1 MLKRKLLRDLWQGRT
16 QFVSIF
22 LMAFLGLTIFAGI
35 DAESNGIGL
44 STAEYYQTTKLADSW
59 IIGNNF
65 SQEEVRK
72 LTALPQIAAVDR
84 KIVILGKAKTSEGG
98 EFDMELN
105 FLESMQCSY
114 PYLIEGEPFAPEKK
128 GIWLEEAF
136 ARERGYHIGDR
147 IRLKYETVEFV
158 EEVKGII
165 IHPEYIFYTLESDS
179 MMPNYGNYGYGFL
192 SKRDFPIQEQ
202 LAYNRLVVRQDRE
215 NMAGMDTMT
224 FKDLVKS
231 TLDRD
236 DLVVL
241 DQSQNEGI
249 DSIANEKSQ
258 HAAMG
263 IIFSAVFLLIAVM
276 GIVTTMTRM
285 TSNQRIQIGTLKALG
300 FSKARITRHY
310 VSYGIVISAAGS
322 LLGAVFGK
330 LLLPSL
336 FLPSMSAYYIIPEW
350 KTGMSWQSYA
360 AIVLAIAVSS
370 LVSFLSCRK
379 ELRDMPAITLKP
391 AAPKNLRHSFWEKSK
406 IWLSLRFST
415 QWNVRDILRNRAR
428 SIMGIAGVAGCTM
441 LLVCAFGCK
450 DCCDEMV
457 VWQYGELNTSQ
468 NKIIFSDQTSNLK
481 KREYSQRFKGQLV
494 QEGSCEFRTANR
506 VKTGNITVIDSGNY
520 VHYQDYEGN
529 EIALPTRGLAM
540 SYKLAEVLGLCEGDF
555 VEWHIVGETDW
566 ERSRITMLYRTPIG
580 QGITLSREEYER
592 YHYIF
597 TPTSLNTNMSVP
609 DYIRENDEISG
620 VISLE
625 QLKKD
630 LDDNMEMMNLM
641 VGILIL
647 AAVLLGVIVL
657 YNMGVLSFLEKT
669 REVATLKVLGFSSGR
684 IRRILR
690 QQNNWITA
698 IGIVLGLWMGYQ
710 LLDGIMQTM
719 TEDQDMP
726 TVIYAVSYLYSIV
739 GTWIVSTGVNTV
751 LSAKVKTIC
760 MVDALKGV
768 VTV

>member
-16 QFVSIF
+16 QFISIF
-22 LMAFLGLTIFAGI
+22 LMAFLGLVIFAGI

-44 STAEYYQTTKLADSW
+44 STAAYYQTTNLADSW
-59 IIGNNF
+59 VIGNGF
-65 SQEEVRK
+65 TEEEVRK
-72 LTALPQIAAVDR
+72 LAALPQIDTVDR
-84 KIVILGKAKTSEGG
+84 KIVIFGKAETSEGA

-114 PYLIEGEPFAPEKK
+114 PYLVAGEPFAPEKK

-136 ARERGYHIGDR
+136 ASARGYHVGDR
-147 IRLKYETVEFV
+147 IRLKYETIEFT

-192 SKRDFPIQEQ
+192 SKLDFPVQDQ
-202 LAYNRLVVRQDRE
+202 LTYNQLVIRQKE
-215 NMAGMDTMT
+215 ETMAAMDTMT
-224 FKDLVKS
+224 FKELVKS

-236 DLVVL
+236 EVVVL

-263 IIFSAVFLLIAVM
+263 IMFSAVFLLIAVM

-310 VSYGIVISAAGS
+310 VSYGVVISTAGS
-322 LLGAVFGK
+322 LFGAVSGK

-336 FLPSMSAYYIIPEW
+336 FRPSMSAYYILPEW
-350 KTGMSWQSYA
+350 KTGMSGQSYL
-360 AIVLAIAVSS
+360 AIVLAAAVSAF
-370 LVSFLSCRK
+370 VSFLSCRK
-379 ELRDMPAITLKP
+379 ALREMPAITLKP
-391 AAPKNLRHSFWEKSK
+391 AVPKNLRHSFLEKSK
-406 IWLSLRFST
+406 LWLSLRFST
-415 QWNVRDILRNRAR
+415 QWNVRDILRNKAR

-457 VWQYGELNTSQ
+457 VWQYGELNTAQ
-468 NKIIFSDQTSNLK
+468 NKIIFSENTSNLK
-481 KREYSQRFKGQLV
+481 KREYSQQFKGQLV
-494 QEGSCEFRTANR
+494 QEGSCEFRTASR
-506 VKTGNITVIDSGNY
+506 VKTGNLTVIDSGNY
-520 VHYQDYEGN
+520 VHYQDDEGN
-529 EIALPTRGLAM
+529 EIASPTGGLAM
-540 SYKLAEVLGLCEGDF
+540 SYKLAKVLGLCEGDF
-555 VEWHIVGETDW
+555 VEWHIVGEKDW
-566 ERSRITMLYRTPIG
+566 EKSRITMLYRTPVG
-580 QGITLSREEYER
+580 QGITLSREEYEQ

-609 DYIRENDEISG
+609 DYVRNSDEISG

-630 LDDNMEMMNLM
+630 LDENMEMMNLM
-641 VGILIL
+641 VGILVL

-669 REVATLKVLGFSSGR
+669 REVATLKVLGFSSKR

-698 IGIVLGLWMGYQ
+698 VGIMLGLFMGYQ
-710 LLDGIMQTM
+710 LLDAIMQTM

-726 TVIYAVSYLYSIV
+726 TVIYALSYLYSIA
-739 GTWIVSTGVNTV
+739 GTWIVSTGVNSV
-751 LSAKVKTIC
+751 LSGKVKTIC

-768 VTV
+768 E

>member
-16 QFVSIF
+16 QFISIF
-22 LMAFLGLTIFAGI
+22 LMAFLGLAIFAGI

-44 STAEYYQTTKLADSW
+44 STAAYYEMTNLADNW
-59 IIGNNF
+59 VIGNGF
-65 SQEEVRK
+65 TEEEVGK
-72 LTALPQIAAVDR
+72 LTALPQIDTVDR
-84 KIVILGKAKTSEGG
+84 KIVIQGKADTSGGG

-114 PYLIEGEPFAPEKK
+114 PYLVEGESFAPEKK

-136 ARERGYHIGDR
+136 ARKRGYHVGDR
-147 IRLKYETVEFV
+147 IRLKYENIEFV

-192 SKRDFPIQEQ
+192 SKLEFPVQEQ
-202 LAYNRLVVRQDRE
+202 LTYNRLVIRQNEE
-215 NMAGMDTMT
+215 NMADMDTMT
-224 FKDLVKS
+224 FKELVKS

-300 FSKARITRHY
+300 FSKARITGHY
-310 VSYGIVISAAGS
+310 VSYGVVISTAGS
-322 LLGAVFGK
+322 ILGAVFGK

-350 KTGMSWQSYA
+350 KSKMSGQSYV
-360 AIVLAIAVSS
+360 AIVLAVIVSS
-370 LVSFLSCRK
+370 LISFLSCRK

-391 AAPKNLRHSFWEKSK
+391 AAPKNLRHSFLEKSR
-406 IWLSLRFST
+406 IWLSFRFST

-457 VWQYGELNTSQ
+457 VWQYGELNTAQ
-468 NKIIFSDQTSNLK
+468 NKIIFAESTSNLK
-481 KREYSQRFKGQLV
+481 KREYSQQFKGQLV
-494 QEGSCEFRTANR
+494 QEGSCEFRTASR

-520 VHYQDYEGN
+520 VHYQDYDGN
-529 EIALPTRGLAM
+529 EIAPPTRGLAM
-540 SYKLAEVLGLCEGDF
+540 SYKLAKVLGLQEGDF
-555 VEWHIVGETDW
+555 VEWHIVGEKDW
-566 ERSRITMLYRTPIG
+566 EKSRITMLYRTPVG
-580 QGITLSREEYER
+580 QGITLSREEYES
-592 YHYIF
+592 YHYTF
-597 TPTSLNTNMSVP
+597 TPTSLDTNMSVP
-609 DYIRENDEISG
+609 DYIRDSDEISG

-630 LDDNMEMMNLM
+630 LDKNMEMMNLM

-690 QQNNWITA
+690 QQNNWLK
-698 IGIVLGLWMGYQ
+698 VLGIIFGLFMGYQ

-726 TVIYAVSYLYSIV
+726 TVIYGMSYVYSIA

-751 LSAKVKTIC
+751 LSGKVKTIC

-768 VTV
+768 E

>member
-16 QFVSIF
+16 QFLSIF
-22 LMAFLGLTIFAGI
+22 LMAFLGLAIFAGI

-44 STAEYYQTTKLADSW
+44 STAAYYQMTNLADSW
-59 IIGNNF
+59 VIGNGF
-65 SQEEVRK
+65 TEEEIGK
-72 LTALPQIAAVDR
+72 LSELPQIDTVDR
-84 KIVILGKAKTSEGG
+84 KIVILGKAKTGEGE

-105 FLESMQCSY
+105 FLESMQSSY

-136 ARERGYHIGDR
+136 ARERGCRVGDR
-147 IRLKYETVEFV
+147 IRLQYENVEFS
-158 EEVKGII
+158 EEIKGII

-192 SKRDFPIQEQ
+192 SKLDFPVQEQ
-202 LAYNRLVVRQDRE
+202 LVYNQLVIRQSAE
-215 NMAGMDTMT
+215 NMADMDTMA
-224 FKDLVKS
+224 FKELVKS

-236 DLVVL
+236 ELVVL

-249 DSIANEKSQ
+249 DSIANERSQ

-300 FSKARITRHY
+300 FSKARITGHY
-310 VSYGIVISAAGS
+310 VSYGVVISAAGS
-322 LLGAVFGK
+322 ILGAVSGK

-350 KTGMSWQSYA
+350 KTGMSGQSYV
-360 AIVLAIAVSS
+360 AIVLAIVVSS

-391 AAPKNLRHSFWEKSK
+391 AAPKNLRHSFLEKSK

-415 QWNVRDILRNRAR
+415 QWNVRDIMRNKAR
-428 SIMGIAGVAGCTM
+428 SIMGTAGVAGCTM

-457 VWQYGELNTSQ
+457 VWQYGELNTAQ
-468 NKIIFSDQTSNLK
+468 NKIIFSERVSNLK
-481 KREYSQRFKGQLV
+481 KREYSQQFKGQLV
-494 QEGSCEFRTANR
+494 QEGSCEFRTASR

-529 EIALPTRGLAM
+529 EIAPPTRGLAM
-540 SYKLAEVLGLCEGDF
+540 SCKLAKVLGLHEGDF
-555 VEWHIVGETDW
+555 VEWHIVGEKDW
-566 ERSRITMLYRTPIG
+566 EKSRITMLYRTPVG
-580 QGITLSREEYER
+580 QGITLSREEYEK
-592 YHYIF
+592 YHYTF

-609 DYIRENDEISG
+609 DYIRNSDEISG

-625 QLKKD
+625 QLKRD
-630 LDDNMEMMNLM
+630 LDENMEMMNLM

-684 IRRILR
+684 IRSILR
-690 QQNNWITA
+690 QQNNWITVL
-698 IGIVLGLWMGYQ
+698 GIVLGLFLGYQ

-726 TVIYAVSYLYSIV
+726 TVIYALSYLYSIV
-739 GTWIVSTGVNTV
+739 GTWVVSTGVNTV
-751 LSAKVKTIC
+751 LSGKVKTIC

-768 VTV
+768 E

>member
-1 MLKRKLLRDLWQGRT
+1 MLKRKLLRDLWLGRT

-22 LMAFLGLTIFAGI
+22 LMAFLGIAIFAGI

-44 STAEYYQTTKLADSW
+44 STEAYYQMTNAADSW
-59 IIGNNF
+59 VAGGSF
-65 SQEEVRK
+65 TQEEVRK
-72 LTALPQIAAVDR
+72 LAALPQIDTVDR
-84 KIVILGKAKTSEGG
+84 KIVIQGKAEAGAG
-98 EFDMELN
+98 VEADMELN
-105 FLESMQCSY
+105 YLETMQCSY
-114 PYLIEGEPFAPEKK
+114 PYLIEGESFAPEKR

-136 ARERGYHIGDR
+136 ARARGYHVGDT
-147 IRLKYETVEFV
+147 IFLKYENVDFS

-179 MMPNYGNYGYGFL
+179 MMPGYGEYGYGFL
-192 SKRDFPIQEQ
+192 SKLDFPVQEE
-202 LAYNRLVVRQDRE
+202 LIYNRLVIRQNCE
-215 NMAGMDTMT
+215 NMKGMDTMA
-224 FKDLVKS
+224 FKELVKA

-241 DQSQNEGI
+241 DRSQNVGM
-249 DSIANEKSQ
+249 DSIANEMSQ

-263 IIFSAVFLLIAVM
+263 ILFSAVFLLIAVM

-285 TSNQRIQIGTLKALG
+285 AANQRIQIGTLKALG
-300 FSKARITRHY
+300 FSGARITGHY
-310 VSYGIVISAAGS
+310 VSYGVVISAAGS
-322 LLGAVFGK
+322 ILGAVSGK

-336 FLPSMSAYYIIPEW
+336 FLPGMSAYYILPEW
-350 KTGMSWQSYA
+350 KTGMSGQSYV
-360 AIVLAIAVSS
+360 AIVLAVSVS
-370 LVSFLSCRK
+370 ALVSLLSCRRV
-379 ELRDMPAITLKP
+379 LRDLPAVTLKP
-391 AAPKNLRHSFWEKSK
+391 AAPKNVRHSFLEKSRL
-406 IWLSLRFST
+406 WLSLRFST

-428 SIMGIAGVAGCTM
+428 SLMGAAGVAGCTM

-457 VWQYGELNTSQ
+457 VWQYGQLNTAQ
-468 NKIIFSDQTSNLK
+468 NKIIFSQRVPNVR
-481 KREYSQRFKGQLV
+481 KREYSQRFQGQLV
-494 QEGSCEFRTANR
+494 QENGCEFRTADR

-520 VHYQDYEGN
+520 VHYQDDEGN
-529 EIALPTRGLAM
+529 EIAPPAGGLAM
-540 SYKLAEVLGLCEGDF
+540 SCKLAKVLGLREGDF
-555 VEWHIVGETDW
+555 VEWHIVGEKYW
-566 ERSRITMLYRTPIG
+566 EKSRITMLYRTPVG
-580 QGITLSREEYER
+580 QGITLSREAYER
-592 YHYIF
+592 YHYVF
-597 TPTSLNTNMSVP
+597 TPTSLNTNMTVP
-609 DYIRENDEISG
+609 GHVRDSDEIAG

-625 QLKKD
+625 QSKKD

-669 REVATLKVLGFSSGR
+669 REVATLKVLGFSSGQ

-690 QQNNWITA
+690 QQNSWITA
-698 IGIVLGLWMGYQ
+698 VGIILGLFLGYQ
-710 LLDGIMQTM
+710 LLDAIMQTM

-726 TVIYAVSYLYSIV
+726 TVIYTLSYVYAIA

-751 LSAKVKTIC
+751 LSGKVRTIC

-768 VTV
+768 E

>member
-22 LMAFLGLTIFAGI
+22 LMAFLGLAIFAGI

-44 STAEYYQTTKLADSW
+44 STAAYYQASNVADSW
-59 IIGNNF
+59 VVGDGF
-65 SQEEVRK
+65 TQDEVK
-72 LTALPQIAAVDR
+72 ELTALLEIDTVDR
-84 KIVILGKAKTSEGG
+84 KIVIQGKAKTSEGG
-98 EFDMELN
+98 EFDIELN

-114 PYLIEGEPFAPEKK
+114 PYLIEGESFATGKN
-128 GIWLEEAF
+128 GIWLEESF
-136 ARERGYHIGDR
+136 ARVRNYHVGDS
-147 IRLKYETVEFV
+147 IRLKYENMEFT

-192 SKRDFPIQEQ
+192 SKLDFPMQEQ
-202 LAYNRLVVRQDRE
+202 LVYNRLVIRQNE
-215 NMAGMDTMT
+215 KNMADMDTMT
-224 FKDLVKS
+224 FKELVKS
-231 TLDRD
+231 TIDRD
-236 DLVVL
+236 ELVVL
-241 DQSQNEGI
+241 DRSQNVGI

-300 FSKARITRHY
+300 FSKARIVRHY
-310 VSYGIVISAAGS
+310 VSYGIVISASGS
-322 LLGAVFGK
+322 ILGAVFGK
-330 LLLPSL
+330 MLLPSL

-350 KTGMSWQSYA
+350 KNEMSWQSYA
-360 AIVLAIAVSS
+360 AIILAIVVSS
-370 LVSFLSCRK
+370 FVSFLSCRK

-391 AAPKNLRHSFWEKSK
+391 AAPKYLRHSIIEKSK

-428 SIMGIAGVAGCTM
+428 SMMGAAGVAGCTM

-457 VWQYGELNTSQ
+457 VWQYGQLNTAQ
-468 NKIIFSDQTSNLK
+468 NKIIFSQNTSNLK
-481 KREYSQRFKGQLV
+481 KREYSQQFRGQLV
-494 QEGSCEFRTANR
+494 QEGSCEFRTSGR
-506 VKTGNITVIDSGNY
+506 VKTANITVIDSGNY
-520 VHYQDYEGN
+520 IHYQDYEGN
-529 EIALPTRGLAM
+529 EMAPPVKGLAM
-540 SYKLAEVLGLCEGDF
+540 SCKLAKVLGLGEGDF
-555 VEWHIVGETDW
+555 VEWHIVGEKGW
-566 ERSRITMLYRTPIG
+566 EKSRITMLYRTPVG
-580 QGITLSREEYER
+580 QGITLSKEEYER
-592 YHYIF
+592 YHYTF

-609 DYIRENDEISG
+609 EYIRDSDEISG
-620 VISLE
+620 VISME

-669 REVATLKVLGFSSGR
+669 REVATLKVLGFSSMR

-690 QQNNWITA
+690 QQNNWITV
-698 IGIVLGLWMGYQ
+698 IGIAFGLLMGHW

-726 TVIYAVSYLYSIV
+726 TVIYSLSYLYSIV

-751 LSAKVKTIC
+751 LSGKVRTIC

-768 VTV
+768 E